1 MTQDTATHSLNAP
14 LKIVYFSDILCVWAY
29 FAQVRLDELKA
40 QFGDAIELD
49 YAFIP
54 LFGDTAGKI
63 GVGWAERGGF
73 EGFNRHI
80 NEVAARFDHI
90 EINPNLWLSVRPA
103 SSAPPHLFLKAV
115 DLWAQENGIA
125 EEGGHSPLER
135 AAWELRRAFFEEG
148 RDIAEY
154 RIQMEVAE
162 KIGLPVAGI
171 EKMIENGR
179 AFAALCADTEARD
192 KFRIDGSPTFLMSEG
207 RQKLY
212 GNVGYRVIEAVV
224 QELLRAPDMTQ
235 ASWC

>member
-1 MTQDTATHSLNAP
+1 MTLDTPKTP
-14 LKIVYFSDILCVWAY
+14 LKIIYFSDILCVWAY

-40 QFGDAIELD
+40 QFGDRIELD

-54 LFGDTAGKI
+54 LFGDTAEKI

-73 EGFNRHI
+73 KGFNRHI

-90 EINPNLWLSVRPA
+90 EVNPGLWLSVRPA
-103 SSAPPHLFLKAV
+103 SSASPHLFLKAV
-115 DLWAQENGIA
+115 DLWARENGA
-125 EEGGHSPLER
+125 GEMGAHSPLES

-162 KIGLPVAGI
+162 KICLPVAGI
-171 EKMIENGR
+171 EPLIESGR
-179 AFAALCADTEARD
+179 AFAALCADAEARD

-224 QELLRAPDMTQ
+224 QELLRVPDLTQ